1 MTIEIEVKL
10 KMSHKAFLEK
20 LREAGIGFRIT
31 HTREIVDEYYDTAD
45 MKLYRNDKALR
56 IRKIDGK
63 FLLTFK
69 GRRLKREPKYRLEK
83 EAELSDETG
92 IAEILSLVGIGTPC
106 QQLTIHR
113 LRGILR
119 QNGFTQILRT
129 SKKRSTVQI
138 SGFKD
143 LRIYLDN
150 VELLGEYVEVEGKH
164 SLKLISSLNISDKIE
179 HRTYPEIMMETVK
192 TYEVGINE

>member
-20 LREAGIGFRIT
+20 LREAGIEFRIIR
-31 HTREIVDEYYDTAD
+31 TREIVDEYYDTAD
-45 MKLYRNDKALR
+45 MKLYRNDRALR

-63 FLLTFK
+63 LLLTFK
-69 GRRLKREPKYRLEK
+69 GRRLKRKPKYRLEK
-83 EAELSDETG
+83 EAEMSDKSG
-92 IAEILSLVGIGTPC
+92 IAEILNLVGIEIPSRE
-106 QQLTIHR
+106 LTVR
-113 LRGILR
+113 ELRGILR
-119 QNGFTQILRT
+119 QNGFTQILKI

-138 SGFKD
+138 PVFKD
-143 LRIYLDN
+143 LKIYLDS

-164 SLKLISSLNISDKIE
+164 SLQLVANLNISDKIE

-192 TYEVGINE
+192 T

>member
-20 LREAGIGFRIT
+20 LREAGIEFRIIR
-31 HTREIVDEYYDTAD
+31 TREIVDEYYDTAD
-45 MKLYRNDKALR
+45 MKLYRNDRALR

-63 FLLTFK
+63 LLLTFK
-69 GRRLKREPKYRLEK
+69 GRRLKRKPKYRLEK
-83 EAELSDETG
+83 EAEMSDKSG
-92 IAEILSLVGIGTPC
+92 IAEILNLVGIEIPSRE
-106 QQLTIHR
+106 LTVR
-113 LRGILR
+113 ELRDILR
-119 QNGFTQILRT
+119 QNGFTQILKI

-138 SGFKD
+138 PVFKD
-143 LRIYLDN
+143 LKIYLDS

-164 SLKLISSLNISDKIE
+164 SLQLVANLNISDKIE

-192 TYEVGINE
+192 T

>member
-20 LREAGIGFRIT
+20 LREAGIEFRIIR
-31 HTREIVDEYYDTAD
+31 TREIVDEYYDTAD
-45 MKLYRNDKALR
+45 MKLYRNDRALR

-63 FLLTFK
+63 LLLTFK
-69 GRRLKREPKYRLEK
+69 GRRLKRKPKYRLEK
-83 EAELSDETG
+83 EAEMSDKSG
-92 IAEILSLVGIGTPC
+92 IAEILNLVGIEIPSKE
-106 QQLTIHR
+106 LTVR
-113 LRGILR
+113 ELRDILR
-119 QNGFTQILRT
+119 QNGFTQILKI

-138 SGFKD
+138 PVFKD
-143 LRIYLDN
+143 LKIYLDS

-164 SLKLISSLNISDKIE
+164 SLQLVANLNISDKIE

-192 TYEVGINE
+192 T